1 MLSLAARAE
10 QYDSIGVAV
19 VTPEY
24 VARVVAEKMGIP
36 LEVARG
42 GLGGIT
48 ESRVRGLEEYLNR
61 HIVGQEEAISRVCRR
76 LVLSHAGLGD
86 RRRPMGVFLFLGPSG
101 VGKTEVARRIAEYLF
116 SSERAFIRLDMS
128 EYQEEVS
135 VSRLIGA
142 SPGYVGYEEGGQ
154 LVSRLRT
161 TPYAVVLLDEVEKA
175 APRVFDLFLQLF
187 DEGKLTDAQG
197 HTADA
202 RHAIFI
208 MTGNV
213 RVRKELGFHA
223 GAPGVAEAGALTE
236 VRRRFRPEFL
246 NRVDEQIVFR
256 ALTPQDVRKVLE
268 IQLAELADTLLAD
281 HGVRLEVTEEAASF
295 LAAEGYHPDYG
306 VRELARA
313 VDRWVRGPIGALS
326 AEGELA
332 RRSASGAP
340 VRIRKGPGGL
350 VVE

>member
-1 MLSLAARAE
+1 
-10 QYDSIGVAV
+10 VVV

-48 ESRVRGLEEYLNR
+48 ESRVKGLESYLNQ
-61 HIVGQEEAISRVCRR
+61 HIVGQQEAISRVCRR

-101 VGKTEVARRIAEYLF
+101 VGKTEVARRTASYLF
-116 SSERAFIRLDMS
+116 ANERAFIRLDMS

-135 VSRLIGA
+135 VSRLIGD

-154 LVSRLRT
+154 LVARLRT
-161 TPYAVVLLDEVEKA
+161 TPYSVVLLDEVEKA

-223 GAPGVAEAGALTE
+223 GDPAVAEAGALAE

-256 ALTPQDVRKVLE
+256 ALTSADVREVLA
-268 IQLAELADTLLAD
+268 IQLADLSASLLAD
-281 HGVRLEVTEEAASF
+281 HGVRLEIAED
-295 LAAEGYHPDYG
+295 AAEWLASEGYQPEYG
-306 VRELARA
+306 VRELSRA
-313 VDRWVRGPIGALS
+313 IDRWVRGPIGAMS

-332 RRSASGAP
+332 RRASAGLP
-340 VRIRKGPGGL
+340 VTVRLLPEGL
-350 VVE
+350 RVG

>member
-1 MLSLAARAE
+1 
-10 QYDSIGVAV
+10 
-19 VTPEY
+19 
-24 VARVVAEKMGIP
+24 
-36 LEVARG
+36 
-42 GLGGIT
+42 
-48 ESRVRGLEEYLNR
+48 
-61 HIVGQEEAISRVCRR
+61 
-76 LVLSHAGLGD
+76 
-86 RRRPMGVFLFLGPSG
+86 
-101 VGKTEVARRIAEYLF
+101 
-116 SSERAFIRLDMS
+116 
-128 EYQEEVS
+128 
-135 VSRLIGA
+135 
-142 SPGYVGYEEGGQ
+142 
-154 LVSRLRT
+154 
-161 TPYAVVLLDEVEKA
+161 VVLLDEVEKA